1 MTTGRINQVVT
12 HWSRDACTASPA
24 RQRQA
29 GPPDTHSH
37 SRMGCG
43 TPTFSSARHNLS
55 QTGTVATPPKR
66 RTRPSERRN
75 LKSDRQGPA
84 RTETNSAPTPAAAKL
99 CNAGTNSRSE
109 SGTNS
114 TSSREIGR
122 MGSYQCP
129 GNHGTPADAPAQGS
143 ASALTPQPCCWGAEE
158 AKTRD
163 ALAPRHAG
171 AQPRQSTASRE
182 SGLRRA
188 P

>member
-1 MTTGRINQVVT
+1 MHGKPSPPKAGWGLPTHTRTLGWVAGRPP
-12 HWSRDACTASPA
+12 SP
-24 RQRQA
+24 
-29 GPPDTHSH
+29 PPATIS
-37 SRMGCG
+37 
-43 TPTFSSARHNLS
+43 LS